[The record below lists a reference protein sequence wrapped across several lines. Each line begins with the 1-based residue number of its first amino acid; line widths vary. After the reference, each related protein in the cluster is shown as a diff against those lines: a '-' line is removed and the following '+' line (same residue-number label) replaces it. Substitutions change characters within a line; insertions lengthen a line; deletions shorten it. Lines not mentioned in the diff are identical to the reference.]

1 MKRQLSLFP
10 AIALY
15 FLTVVTPS
23 ASAQQRQQTGF
34 DISRNL
40 EIFAD
45 IYRQLDMFYVDS
57 LSADT
62 AVRWAI
68 DGMLAQIDPYTNF
81 YPDDDQDELKMMATG
96 RYAGI
101 GALIRAYKKEDRAVV
116 EEPYEGCPAQ
126 EAGVRAGDVIQSI
139 DGKDIKG
146 WTVSKVSESLRG
158 EPGTTFELIVQR
170 PGEKKPRAFKITRR
184 QIQLPCIPW
193 YGIVDDEA
201 HVGYL
206 YLTEFTDKC
215 AREVRHA
222 ILDMKQQG
230 MQRLIF
236 DLRDNGGGSVSE
248 AVEIVGMFV
257 PRGSLV
263 VSTKGKVP
271 ATCHDYA
278 TPAEPIDTLM
288 PLAILV
294 NGATASASEIVAGSL
309 QDMDRATILGQRT
322 YGKGLVQGIRELP
335 YRGQLKITTARY
347 YIPSGRC
354 IQAYDYRHR
363 TADGAATTLP
373 DSLTREF
380 RTRSGRIVRDGGGIQ
395 PDSILAT
402 DSVPTMVYD
411 LTAADIFFDYVTDYA
426 TTHPTI
432 APAGQFHLSDEEW
445 DDFATRVAASDFT
458 YNGRTAAAL
467 ESLRKLAH
475 FEGRDIEAQAEF
487 DALEAKLKQND
498 LATDLKRFREHIQP
512 YLETEIVSRYYYQRG
527 ALQQTISRDKGIQRA
542 IKLFQLQ

>member
-1 MKRQLSLFP
+1 MKRSIFIIF
-10 AIALY
+10 IALM
-15 FLTVVTPS
+15 PIG
-23 ASAQQRQQTGF
+23 AHAQTGF

-45 IYRQLDMFYVDS
+45 IYRQLDMFYVDT

-68 DGMLAQIDPYTNF
+68 DGMLAEIDPYTKF
-81 YPDDDQDELKMMATG
+81 YPDNDQDELRLMATG

-101 GALIRAYKKEDRAVV
+101 GALIRAYKKENRTVI
-116 EEPYEGCPAQ
+116 EEPYEDCPAQ
-126 EAGVRAGDVIQSI
+126 EAGVRAGDVILTI

-146 WTVSKVSESLRG
+146 WTTTQVSQSLRG
-158 EPGTTFELIVQR
+158 EPGTTFELRVQR

-184 QIQLPCIPW
+184 QIQLPCLPW
-193 YGIVDDEA
+193 YGIVDSTA
-201 HVGYL
+201 HIGYL

-215 AREVRHA
+215 ALEVRHA

-230 MQRLIF
+230 MTSLIF

-271 ATCHDYA
+271 ATCHDYL
-278 TPAEPIDTLM
+278 TPAEPIDTVM
-288 PLAILV
+288 PIAVLV
-294 NGATASASEIVAGSL
+294 NGNSASASEIVTGAL
-309 QDMDRATILGQRT
+309 QDLDRAVILGQRT
-322 YGKGLVQGIRELP
+322 YGKGFVQGIRELP

-373 DSLTREF
+373 DSLTHEF
-380 RTRSGRIVRDGGGIQ
+380 RTRLGRPVRDGGGIL
-395 PDSILAT
+395 PDSILAV
-402 DSVPTMVYD
+402 DSVPTMIYD
-411 LTAADIFFDYVTDYA
+411 LTASDVYFDFVTDYVTRHSTIAAPGHFHITDADYA
-426 TTHPTI
+426 DFEHTI
-432 APAGQFHLSDEEW
+432 I
-445 DDFATRVAASDFT
+445 ASDFT
-458 YNGRTAAAL
+458 YNARTAAAL
-467 ESLRKLAH
+467 AQVRQLAH
-475 FEGRDIEAQAEF
+475 FEGRDEDARAEF
-487 DALEAKLKQND
+487 DALEAKLKAND
-498 LATDLKRFREHIQP
+498 LATDLHRFRSHIQP
-512 YLETEIVSRYYYQRG
+512 YLETEIISRYYYQRG
-527 ALQQTISRDKGIQRA
+527 ALQHQLTTDKALRKA
-542 IKLFQLQ
+542 IESLNN